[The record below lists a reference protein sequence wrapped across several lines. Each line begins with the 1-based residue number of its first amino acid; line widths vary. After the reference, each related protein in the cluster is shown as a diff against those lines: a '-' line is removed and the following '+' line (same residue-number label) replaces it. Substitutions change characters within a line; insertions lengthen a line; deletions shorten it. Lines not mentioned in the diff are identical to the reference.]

1 VNGGSSSEGEID
13 ESMSAG
19 SLSRRR
25 GLPIGGA
32 VYRVPAEDCG
42 YVDCGYSSCPLR
54 RWICG

>member
-13 ESMSAG
+13 ESMSA
-19 SLSRRR
+19 
-25 GLPIGGA
+25 GGA